1 MLIDCHCHLN
11 ECSETEKAIER
22 AKKNGVERIISA
34 STDFESN
41 KENLSLSRKFPGIVF
56 PCFGIHPSNLL
67 RMKEKEVA
75 DCFEFIK
82 ENPGKGV
89 GIGEIGLD
97 FKHAERKEERMLQE
111 KIFLEL
117 IELGERKKL
126 PLVVHSRYAGKRV
139 LELLEEG
146 NAERVLLHW
155 FNGSVKEFEEGIKR
169 NYFFSIG
176 PSILSSKEYA
186 EKVKEIPL
194 ENLMLETDSPVE
206 FNGEKA
212 EPSWIKEVGEK
223 LAELKEVSMEEIE
236 NKTSENAFKF
246 FGLE

>member
-11 ECSETEKAIER
+11 ECRETGKVIER

-34 STDFESN
+34 STDFNSN
-41 KENLSLSRKFPGIVF
+41 KDNLSLSNKFPGIVF
-56 PCFGIHPSNLL
+56 PCLGIHPSNLL

-75 DCFEFIK
+75 ECIEFIK
-82 ENPGKGV
+82 ENSGKCI

-97 FKHAERKEERMLQE
+97 FKHAGRKEERTLQE
-111 KIFLEL
+111 KIFREL
-117 IELGERKKL
+117 IELGEREKL
-126 PLVVHSRYAGKRV
+126 PLIIHSRYAGKRV
-139 LELLEEG
+139 LELLEEEK
-146 NAERVLLHW
+146 AERVLLHW
-155 FNGSVKEFEEGIKR
+155 FNGSGKEFEEGIKR

-176 PSILSSKEYA
+176 PSIISSREYT

-206 FNGEKA
+206 FNGRKA
-212 EPSWIKEVGEK
+212 EPSWIKEVGER

-236 NKTSENAFKF
+236 DETSENALKF